1 MALPLLSLGARLL
14 GSRAVGAGA
23 TQAVRGGAAR
33 TAAAGT
39 TGAAGGTVAGQAA
52 SRGMGFKD
60 IVKESTKIKN
70 NVVSFKTGNASK
82 GGQAA
87 AAGVGGGVATT
98 TSSTNR
104 VAGDIQAA
112 TELSMDELAKQTKI
126 LQEIQQNT
134 QQTSTN
140 TQGLAVMGSGAAKP
154 PPSEEEIKGR
164 FGKAGAVAAT
174 IGKKADEKIPTSMSA
189 FLGAL
194 GGMALT
200 NPDKPENTRA
210 AAEANLTAFSGSE
223 RTKAFGSLLSDGGM
237 RGGKVSEEEVAA
249 NKGKRDAIVKRIERA
264 GLEPDKQKEVIE
276 RLDYAFERGNE
287 KSVQAIA
294 EKYRMEGDEDTGA
307 YQFRKSAAKFDIAA
321 AEKFAASLGEEGVSD
336 LERLQ
341 QARDALENDP
351 EQLAKEEKAF
361 RDKQLALRTASEKRM
376 SEELYSKGFL
386 GTQTAAQKKEMQ
398 LEQVEEKVAAK
409 FGNEGLFGS
418 FLEGAKRIGGD
429 IFGYETEQEKAENEI
444 KSKIAFRE
452 AEMREG
458 GASER
463 DIINMRKDMLA
474 QIEDKSMMIP
484 EAAKTRPNADTLGEK
499 VQESDYEEQAKTAS
513 FMKGMLGGGNTG
525 GTAATPDSKANQP
538 VDATAIIAD
547 PSTKDSVGNM
557 LKRLNDMRSMSAM

>member
-1 MALPLLSLGARLL
+1 MALPLLSLGARLA
-14 GSRAVGAGA
+14 GSQALRAGG

-39 TGAAGGTVAGQAA
+39 TGAAGGTVAGQTA

-70 NVVSFKTGNASK
+70 NVVSFKTGNSSK

-140 TQGLAVMGSGAAKP
+140 TQGLAVMGSGAAEP

-174 IGKKADEKIPTSMSA
+174 IGKKADEKIPMSLSA
-189 FLGAL
+189 FLGAVS
-194 GGMALT
+194 GMALT

-210 AAEANLTAFSGSE
+210 AAEANLTSGGGK
-223 RTKAFGSLLSDGGM
+223 RFAAFGELFADSAQAGAS
-237 RGGKVSEEEVAA
+237 KEEVAA

-264 GLEPDKQKEVIE
+264 NLEPDKQKTEIE
-276 RLDYAFERGNE
+276 KLDRAFDRGNE
-287 KSVQAIA
+287 KEVQKIA
-294 EKYRMEGDEDTGA
+294 EKYRMAGDEDTGA
-307 YQFRKSAAKFDIAA
+307 YQFRKSAALFDVAE

-336 LERLQ
+336 LERLNQ
-341 QARDALENDP
+341 SRKALENNP

-361 RDKQLALRTASEKRM
+361 RDKQLALRTESEKRI

-398 LEQVEEKVAAK
+398 LEQVEEKVAGS
-409 FGNEGLFGS
+409 FGNEGFFGGLF
-418 FLEGAKRIGGD
+418 EGAKRIGGD
-429 IFGYETEQEKAENEI
+429 IFGYETEQETAENDI
-444 KSKIAFRE
+444 KNKIAARE
-452 AEMREG
+452 AEMRES

-474 QIEDKSMMIP
+474 QIEDKSMMLP
-484 EAAKTRPNADTLGEK
+484 EAIPTRPNADTLGSNA
-499 VQESDYEEQAKTAS
+499 QESKLQEQAAMAAS
-513 FMKGMLGGGNTG
+513 MSAANSRGNTG